1 LVTEALL
8 LVQPIKNHENDRNGV
23 GIGHKQTR
31 KEEEFEVSRSSSI
44 YKRILIV
51 DDEPDIAMTLKL
63 GLESSN
69 DRSDDS
75 DKKIKFEVYSYTDPV
90 EALSNF
96 KPNFYDLLLVD
107 ITMPLMNGFELCEK
121 VLLYDVNIRVCF
133 MTAGEINQEAIR
145 ELYPLRTIGGCFIK
159 KPVEI
164 DHLIRQL
171 TAELE

>member
-1 LVTEALL
+1 
-8 LVQPIKNHENDRNGV
+8 
-23 GIGHKQTR
+23 
-31 KEEEFEVSRSSSI
+31 
-44 YKRILIV
+44 
-51 DDEPDIAMTLKL
+51 MTLKL

-69 DRSDDS
+69 ENSDDDN

-121 VLLYDVNIRVCF
+121 ILLMDINVKVCF
-133 MTAGEINQEAIR
+133 MTAGEIHQKAIR

-164 DHLIRQL
+164 DHLISQQK
-171 TAELE
+171 AELE

>member
-1 LVTEALL
+1 
-8 LVQPIKNHENDRNGV
+8 
-23 GIGHKQTR
+23 
-31 KEEEFEVSRSSSI
+31 
-44 YKRILIV
+44 V

-69 DRSDDS
+69 DRSDD
-75 DKKIKFEVYSYTDPV
+75 KQKIKFDVTSYTDPV

-171 TAELE
+171 IAELE

>member
-1 LVTEALL
+1 
-8 LVQPIKNHENDRNGV
+8 LVQLDKNHKNDRNGV

-31 KEEEFEVSRSSSI
+31 KEEEFEVGRSPSN

-51 DDEPDIAMTLKL
+51 DDEPDVAMTLKL

-69 DRSDDS
+69 DDDN
-75 DKKIKFEVYSYTDPV
+75 KKSKFEVYSYTNPV
-90 EALSNF
+90 EALSEF

-107 ITMPLMNGFELCEK
+107 ITMPIMNGFELCEK
-121 VLLYDVNIRVCF
+121 LLPLDINVRVCF
-133 MTAGEINQEAIR
+133 MSAGEINQEAIR

-171 TAELE
+171 IAELE

>member
-1 LVTEALL
+1 M
-8 LVQPIKNHENDRNGV
+8 
-23 GIGHKQTR
+23 
-31 KEEEFEVSRSSSI
+31 
-44 YKRILIV
+44 

-69 DRSDDS
+69 ENSDDDN

-121 VLLYDVNIRVCF
+121 ILLMDINVKVCF
-133 MTAGEINQEAIR
+133 MTAGEIHQKAIR

-164 DHLIRQL
+164 DHLISQQK
-171 TAELE
+171 AELE

>member
-1 LVTEALL
+1 LIL
-8 LVQPIKNHENDRNGV
+8 PDNNRNNDRIGV
-23 GIGHKQTR
+23 GRAGNHKQTR
-31 KEEEFEVSRSSSI
+31 KEEELEVSRSSSN

-51 DDEPDIAMTLKL
+51 DDEPDIAMTLKM

-69 DRSDDS
+69 DDD
-75 DKKIKFEVYSYTDPV
+75 KQKIKFDVTSYTDPV
-90 EALSNF
+90 EALSDF

-121 VLLYDVNIRVCF
+121 VLLYDINIRVCF

>member
-1 LVTEALL
+1 
-8 LVQPIKNHENDRNGV
+8 LVQPDKNLNNNKNGV
-23 GIGHKQTR
+23 AVGHKQTG
-31 KEEEFEVSRSSSI
+31 KEEEFEIGRSSSN

-69 DRSDDS
+69 DRGDDD
-75 DKKIKFEVYSYTDPV
+75 DKKIKFEVYSYTNPA

-107 ITMPLMNGFELCEK
+107 ITMPVMNGFELCEK
-121 VLLYDVNIRVCF
+121 VLLLDLNIGVCF

-171 TAELE
+171 IAELE

>member
-1 LVTEALL
+1 MI
-8 LVQPIKNHENDRNGV
+8 PPDKNHYNDRNGV
-23 GIGHKQTR
+23 AVGHKPIR
-31 KEEEFEVSRSSSI
+31 KEEEFEVDRSSSN

-69 DRSDDS
+69 GD

-107 ITMPLMNGFELCEK
+107 ITMPIMNGFELYEK
-121 VLLYDVNIRVCF
+121 LLPLDINVKVCF
-133 MTAGEINQEAIR
+133 MSAGEINQEAIR

-171 TAELE
+171 IAELE

>member
-1 LVTEALL
+1 
-8 LVQPIKNHENDRNGV
+8 LVQPDKIYNNGKNGV
-23 GIGHKQTR
+23 EVGHKQAR
-31 KEEEFEVSRSSSI
+31 KEEEFEVSRSSSN

-69 DRSDDS
+69 DHDNN
-75 DKKIKFEVYSYTDPV
+75 KIKFEVYSYTNPV
-90 EALSNF
+90 EALSDF

-107 ITMPLMNGFELCEK
+107 ITMPPMNVFELCEK
-121 VLLYDVNIRVCF
+121 ILLLDINVKVCF
-133 MTAGEINQEAIR
+133 MTAAEINQEAIR

-159 KPVEI
+159 KPVER

-171 TAELE
+171 IAELE

>member
-8 LVQPIKNHENDRNGV
+8 LVPPDKNHKNNRNGV

-31 KEEEFEVSRSSSI
+31 KEEEFEVSRSPSN

-51 DDEPDIAMTLKL
+51 DDEPDVAMTLKL

-69 DRSDDS
+69 DDDN
-75 DKKIKFEVYSYTDPV
+75 KKSNFEVYSYTNPV
-90 EALSNF
+90 EALSEF

-121 VLLYDVNIRVCF
+121 VLLLDLNIGVCF

-171 TAELE
+171 IAELE

>member
-8 LVQPIKNHENDRNGV
+8 LVPPDKNHKNDRNGV

-31 KEEEFEVSRSSSI
+31 KEEEFEVGRSPSN

-51 DDEPDIAMTLKL
+51 DDEPDVAMTLKL

-69 DRSDDS
+69 DDDN
-75 DKKIKFEVYSYTDPV
+75 KKIKFEVYSYTNAV
-90 EALSNF
+90 EALSEF

-107 ITMPLMNGFELCEK
+107 ITMPLM
-121 VLLYDVNIRVCF
+121 
-133 MTAGEINQEAIR
+133 TAGEINQGAIR

-171 TAELE
+171 IAELE

>member
-1 LVTEALL
+1 
-8 LVQPIKNHENDRNGV
+8 LVQPDKIHNNNKNGMAV
-23 GIGHKQTR
+23 GHKQTR
-31 KEEEFEVSRSSSI
+31 KEEEFEIDRSSSN

-69 DRSDDS
+69 DDNDN
-75 DKKIKFEVYSYTDPV
+75 KIKFEVYSYTDPV

-107 ITMPLMNGFELCEK
+107 ITMPVMNGFELCEK
-121 VLLYDVNIRVCF
+121 VLLLDLNIGVCF

-171 TAELE
+171 IAELE

>member
-1 LVTEALL
+1 MVL
-8 LVQPIKNHENDRNGV
+8 PNKNHIKNRNGIEV
-23 GIGHKQTR
+23 GHKQTR
-31 KEEEFEVSRSSSI
+31 KEEEFEVRRSSSN

-51 DDEPDIAMTLKL
+51 DDEPDIVISLKMV
-63 GLESSN
+63 LESSN
-69 DRSDDS
+69 DDD
-75 DKKIKFEVYSYTDPV
+75 KQKIKFDVTSYTDPV
-90 EALSNF
+90 DALSDF

-121 VLLYDVNIRVCF
+121 ILLLDLNIGVCF

-164 DHLIRQL
+164 DHLNRQL
-171 TAELE
+171 IAELE

>member
-1 LVTEALL
+1 LV
-8 LVQPIKNHENDRNGV
+8 PPDKNHNNGKHGV
-23 GIGHKQTR
+23 EVGHKQTR
-31 KEEEFEVSRSSSI
+31 KEEFEVGRSSSN

-69 DRSDDS
+69 DDDN
-75 DKKIKFEVYSYTDPV
+75 KKIKFEVYSYTDPV

-107 ITMPLMNGFELCEK
+107 ITMPVMNGFELCEK
-121 VLLYDVNIRVCF
+121 ILQLDINVKVCF
-133 MTAGEINQEAIR
+133 MTAAEINQKAIR
-145 ELYPLRTIGGCFIK
+145 ELYPVRTIGGCFIK

-171 TAELE
+171 IAELE